1 VDKTQALFELEKQ
14 ARENLEYALRPQ
26 VEHLRMN
33 YDASTRFAEQAI
45 KSGFLLNGG
54 AIVVLSGFAA
64 LFKVNP
70 KSAAV
75 GLVCTALAFIFG
87 LVAACITCF
96 FAYRSARHS
105 VEVANHRL
113 TGTLLVHL
121 NRKAGSEVVD
131 ERNVK
136 AQYDGANS
144 QASLAIRDTKWAV
157 VFGIMGLVVFV
168 LGALVG
174 GLTLTMF
181 SGGTP

>member
-1 VDKTQALFELEKQ
+1 
-14 ARENLEYALRPQ
+14 
-26 VEHLRMN
+26 M
-33 YDASTRFAEQAI
+33 
-45 KSGFLLNGG
+45 
-54 AIVVLSGFAA
+54 
-64 LFKVNP
+64 
-70 KSAAV
+70 
-75 GLVCTALAFIFG
+75 
-87 LVAACITCF
+87 
-96 FAYRSARHS
+96 
-105 VEVANHRL
+105 EVANHRL
-113 TGTLLVHL
+113 AGTLLVHL

-174 GLTLTMF
+174 GLTLIMF